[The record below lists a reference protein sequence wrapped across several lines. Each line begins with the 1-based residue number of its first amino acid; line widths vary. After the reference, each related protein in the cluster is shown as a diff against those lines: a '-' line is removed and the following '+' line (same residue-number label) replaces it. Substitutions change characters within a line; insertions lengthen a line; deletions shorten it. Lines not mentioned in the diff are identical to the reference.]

1 MVHRAIF
8 GSIERFFGILVEST
22 AGDMPLWLAPVQLR
36 LLPVTDQAQEWCRDL
51 AKRARKM
58 GLRVEVD
65 RGSERLA
72 KQIRNA
78 EQARIP
84 IMAVVGEA
92 EMGSDTLAVRSRK
105 AGDLGS
111 LPVDNVLTLLQAAS
125 EQAIEMQEVD
135 GFEMPPPKV
144 VEAAVEQEE

>member
-22 AGDMPLWLAPVQLR
+22 AGDMPLWLAPVQMR

-105 AGDLGS
+105 GAFMRC
-111 LPVDNVLTLLQAAS
+111 AS
-125 EQAIEMQEVD
+125 EPAD
-135 GFEMPPPKV
+135 AYG
-144 VEAAVEQEE
+144 